1 MLAFNPQLRF
11 GAEDCLSM
19 LSSHKERVV
28 IAIMVDCSYIR
39 TSRNIEEC
47 RVMIEREGAAIQ
59 KMSEK
64 KTISGANK
72 IKKVKQ
78 GTQAG
83 LKTLPR

>member
-1 MLAFNPQLRF
+1 
-11 GAEDCLSM
+11 
-19 LSSHKERVV
+19 
-28 IAIMVDCSYIR
+28 
-39 TSRNIEEC
+39 
-47 RVMIEREGAAIQ
+47 MIEREGAAIQ